1 MDVSCLIAAFLVG
14 SHTTPE
20 NTKTV
25 SITGTLLCA
34 VTIAV
39 FGLLTFI
46 SGSSLYFASCI
57 LARAVNGVG
66 VAMTFAMLTP
76 IPLKCFPE
84 KAGLMA
90 GIIQTSFCLGVFSG
104 PIIGSIL
111 IPYGGYTAPFIFSGA
126 TEALFS
132 FLAIFIFPSLTNST
146 VNNKHN
152 RKSSSGGYLKFLAKF
167 STMSVVIPS
176 SVVFF
181 MSGFRNAAFSLH
193 FQEAI
198 GIDIGSM
205 GFVFVSNAITAG
217 ITGAVV
223 ATLVERGFG
232 TFVMISSQVL
242 IVATAFAMFLPHFV
256 PQMESTIW
264 AVIILAI
271 NGISV
276 DGMMNPFYLIIQKLA
291 VKDASADSIEQV
303 RTFASVSFSIMMSSG
318 RIFGAI
324 VLGGFVNEQVGFYWT
339 SLIYGAIALCTASW
353 HILFLARASLLG
365 RVYYPTSLERAE

>member
-217 ITGAVV
+217 ITGLFHSLAQ
-223 ATLVERGFG
+223 TMLINF
-232 TFVMISSQVL
+232 FNLNSQ
-242 IVATAFAMFLPHFV
+242 
-256 PQMESTIW
+256 
-264 AVIILAI
+264 
-271 NGISV
+271 
-276 DGMMNPFYLIIQKLA
+276 A
-291 VKDASADSIEQV
+291 VKVLAW
-303 RTFASVSFSIMMSSG
+303 SVNLFIKLSTMKPLKNNFLM
-318 RIFGAI
+318 IFI
-324 VLGGFVNEQVGFYWT
+324 ITY
-339 SLIYGAIALCTASW
+339 
-353 HILFLARASLLG
+353 
-365 RVYYPTSLERAE
+365 

>member
-1 MDVSCLIAAFLVG
+1 M
-14 SHTTPE
+14 
-20 NTKTV
+20 
-25 SITGTLLCA
+25 
-34 VTIAV
+34 
-39 FGLLTFI
+39 
-46 SGSSLYFASCI
+46 
-57 LARAVNGVG
+57 
-66 VAMTFAMLTP
+66 
-76 IPLKCFPE
+76 
-84 KAGLMA
+84 
-90 GIIQTSFCLGVFSG
+90 
-104 PIIGSIL
+104 
-111 IPYGGYTAPFIFSGA
+111 
-126 TEALFS
+126 
-132 FLAIFIFPSLTNST
+132 
-146 VNNKHN
+146 
-152 RKSSSGGYLKFLAKF
+152 
-167 STMSVVIPS
+167 
-176 SVVFF
+176 
-181 MSGFRNAAFSLH
+181 
-193 FQEAI
+193 
-198 GIDIGSM
+198 
-205 GFVFVSNAITAG
+205 
-217 ITGAVV
+217 

-276 DGMMNPFYLIIQKLA
+276 DGMMNPFYLLIQKLA